1 MDKKLVEDAYRK
13 LKGSVYLDKT
23 VPFLR
28 MRIAEYE
35 EYDIDEKLTALYEA
49 IHDEN
54 KWRNYENKIMK
65 SIKVLT
71 FPKKIRNKNEI
82 EDTKSIVI
90 SNING
95 EDIEIEKY
103 NNFIDMSVDGH
114 ILGILWI
121 LKIGYK
127 IDEKL
132 YENCYGNRLN
142 ENLMFDGQ
150 KTTASPNLFKPYFN
164 QYESWRN
171 NGLNLAREKAGTKSL
186 IITMLDL
193 TRYYYNVEITEKIY
207 DKMTADFC
215 KDIDDL
221 DIIKRLNRFVYKVFE
236 TYSKKCGYKN
246 ANILPIGFLPA
257 NIIANQYLKDVD
269 LMIDKVSDISYYGR
283 YVDDMLLL
291 MEIPDDEA
299 PKLKKQ
305 ILEKGNQYIFDYM
318 IKKLSKENILG
329 KNEDESFY
337 LKNYE
342 KLVFQGEKFRFFYI
356 DKDGYDTIIDKIH
369 NDICKNTSEFNY
381 IPETAVEDFGTEIL
395 KIERDDSVNKLRSIN
410 KTTIDKYAMSK
421 ILGKNILMSK
431 FTERKIVEKF
441 TKSLEQILDYKETL
455 NNYTLW
461 ESILNYYVINK
472 YSKGIVHLSQVVFQA
487 INHMDENTNKSEE
500 YGYLKSNEI
509 ENVGD
514 SLIYYYLSC
523 LTRSTAIFW
532 GEDVDHAIAET
543 SIIFQGCEKYK
554 KYDNLYNI
562 DVIEKIRELYCRSR
576 MINKSLLPINI
587 ENFMEEIQPNVS
599 VEDNKNFLPLTQYME
614 YGLKNPY
621 IKNNR
626 KYAPYILSPFEIL
639 FGELLRS
646 IKNGNRTLYSD
657 QECVEILYRKYAEN
671 FGKNKGT
678 ILERHISVQ
687 SFEDEHSVIK
697 IESESKKEM
706 HIAVAN
712 VKMNGDDIA
721 DILNDKTRDVSNR
734 CKEIGRILNE
744 AIRNHVDLL
753 VFPEAYIPLEY
764 LEILQKKSAKHNM
777 VIIGGIEH
785 IKHEHLVYNLTTT
798 ILPIKISETSYAV
811 PFFHQK
817 KYFSPRELKDVEKVG
832 CEPAKGQKHT
842 LFEWNGIK
850 FVTYCCYELTSIKLR
865 QTFQGQA
872 DILCGVEWNK
882 DTHYFGNIM
891 EALSRD
897 MYCYCVQANMSEYGD
912 GRIVQPTKKDYAN
925 ILRVK
930 GGENAS
936 VLIGTVDIERLRK
949 CRKGL
954 EISGPFKPLPAGWCE
969 I

>member
-35 EYDIDEKLTALYEA
+35 EYNIDEKLTDLYEA
-49 IHDEN
+49 IQEEN
-54 KWRNYENKIMK
+54 KWINYENKILK

-207 DKMTADFC
+207 DKMTVDFC

-305 ILEKGNQYIFDYM
+305 ILKKGNQYIFDYM

-356 DKDGYDTIIDKIH
+356 DKDDYDTIIDKIH

-500 YGYLKSNEI
+500 YEYLKSNEI

-562 DVIEKIRELYCRSR
+562 DVIEKI
-576 MINKSLLPINI
+576 
-587 ENFMEEIQPNVS
+587 
-599 VEDNKNFLPLTQYME
+599 
-614 YGLKNPY
+614 
-621 IKNNR
+621 
-626 KYAPYILSPFEIL
+626 
-639 FGELLRS
+639 
-646 IKNGNRTLYSD
+646 
-657 QECVEILYRKYAEN
+657 
-671 FGKNKGT
+671 
-678 ILERHISVQ
+678 
-687 SFEDEHSVIK
+687 
-697 IESESKKEM
+697 
-706 HIAVAN
+706 
-712 VKMNGDDIA
+712 
-721 DILNDKTRDVSNR
+721 
-734 CKEIGRILNE
+734 
-744 AIRNHVDLL
+744 
-753 VFPEAYIPLEY
+753 
-764 LEILQKKSAKHNM
+764 
-777 VIIGGIEH
+777 
-785 IKHEHLVYNLTTT
+785 
-798 ILPIKISETSYAV
+798 
-811 PFFHQK
+811 
-817 KYFSPRELKDVEKVG
+817 
-832 CEPAKGQKHT
+832 
-842 LFEWNGIK
+842 
-850 FVTYCCYELTSIKLR
+850 
-865 QTFQGQA
+865 
-872 DILCGVEWNK
+872 
-882 DTHYFGNIM
+882 
-891 EALSRD
+891 
-897 MYCYCVQANMSEYGD
+897 
-912 GRIVQPTKKDYAN
+912 
-925 ILRVK
+925 
-930 GGENAS
+930 
-936 VLIGTVDIERLRK
+936 
-949 CRKGL
+949 
-954 EISGPFKPLPAGWCE
+954 
-969 I
+969 